1 MFKFFRFTSLA
12 LLLFVGLCGA
22 RSTALAQSTTDG
34 AIGGLIKD
42 QTGAVVQN
50 ASVTARNEE
59 TNREI
64 TVTSDDEGRF
74 RIVQLQPG
82 NYTVSVTATG
92 FNPFSQQ
99 KVVVEVGRVTSIE
112 IPLGVTGSTE
122 TIEVTSEAPVINTTQ
137 QDFSTN
143 INQTSINE
151 LPINGRRWSNFAIL
165 TPGSSPD
172 GNFGLISFR
181 GISGLLNNSTIDGG
195 DNNQAFFSEERGRT
209 RISYSISQSAIREF
223 QVNTSNYSA
232 EYGRAAGAV
241 INAVTKSGT
250 NEFHGDIFYY
260 QRNNKWGARN
270 PRATRTF
277 FEGGVTRIEGFK
289 PEDVRHQFGGA
300 VGGPIV
306 KNKLFFFFSYDQQNR
321 DFPGL
326 AVFEQANYLNTVN
339 RGTTGT
345 GLRAPSRNLTNAQI
359 DAALAFLVSTTGE
372 VPRTGDQ
379 KLFLPKVDWQINDN
393 NSFSVTYNRLR
404 WDSPAGVQTQATNT
418 RGRSSFGDD
427 FVDIDWLTLRLQS
440 AFSPTVIN
448 EARFQYGRDNEYQN
462 SQEPLPGEPLTAD
475 GGTRPP
481 RIRLTN
487 GIEFG
492 KPEFL
497 ERRAFPDEKRFQ
509 FADNVTVSR
518 ASHTIKFGTDINHVK
533 DVIDNLRFE
542 AGEYQYNNINDFIID
557 YVNATTP
564 GGLPATVNCSA
575 NPTRFRGRCYTSN
588 FLQGFGPTRSEF
600 STNDLNFY
608 IQDDWRYSPRLTLNF
623 GLRYEVQMMPDP
635 VIPNSALPQTSNLPT
650 DKNNFGPRVGFA
662 YDVTGDGKTSVR
674 GGYGIYYG
682 RVPNAAISN
691 SLTNTGVASAQNQVS
706 ISPTASNAPIFPN
719 LVAAAA
725 AGVPAVQFFAEDFE
739 SPEIHQADLVVERE
753 LVKNTI
759 VSASLL
765 YSQGRKLPIFIDRN
779 ICPPGSA
786 RLASAGGVNCA
797 AAAPATVSL
806 PVLDGPFAGQTVT
819 IPFFAAPRPNPNF
832 AALTEI
838 TSIVRSQYWG
848 LVLQANR
855 RFTNGLQFQT
865 SYTLSRAEDQGQTSA
880 AFPQTNT
887 PFNPFAYA
895 SEAGTS
901 AFDVRHK
908 FVASAVW
915 TPDFFGDQGDSKVGR
930 AIFNGF
936 TISPIFQYFSGR
948 PLNGVVSG
956 GFPNPTGFQNAGGGI
971 SGSGGNNRFPLLPR
985 NAFREP
991 SIWNMDLRVSRRFN
1005 ITEATNIE
1013 FLVEGFNIFN
1023 RTQRTFFNNTFYTVR
1038 NNRLEFNP
1046 AFLDTTEAGGTLFR
1060 ERQIQLA
1067 VRFQF

>member
-12 LLLFVGLCGA
+12 LAFALAGLCGLP
-22 RSTALAQSTTDG
+22 TASAQSTTDG

-50 ASVTARNEE
+50 AAVTARNEE
-59 TNREI
+59 TNRES
-64 TVTSDDEGRF
+64 TATSDDEGRF

-82 NYTVSVTATG
+82 NYTITITATG
-92 FNPFSQQ
+92 FNPFTQQ
-99 KVVVEVGRVTSIE
+99 KVVVEVGRVTTLE

-122 TIEVTSEAPVINTTQ
+122 TIEVTSESPVINTTQ

-260 QRNNKWGARN
+260 QRNNRWGARN

-277 FEGGVTRIEGFK
+277 FENGVTRIEGYK

-306 KNKLFFFFSYDQQNR
+306 QNKLFFFFSYDQQKR

-326 AVFEQANYLNTVN
+326 AVFEQANYLSTVN
-339 RGTTGT
+339 RTALT
-345 GLRAPSRNLTNAQI
+345 SRGLTNAQI
-359 DAALAFLVSTTGE
+359 DNALAFLVSTTGE

-379 KLFLPKVDWQINDN
+379 KLFLPKIDWQINDSH
-393 NSFSVTYNRLR
+393 SFSATYNRLR
-404 WDSPAGVQTQATNT
+404 WDSPAGIQTQATNT
-418 RGRSSFGDD
+418 RGRASFGDD
-427 FVDIDWLTLRLQS
+427 FVDIDWVTLRLQS
-440 AFSPTVIN
+440 AFTPTLLN

-462 SQEPLPGEPLTAD
+462 SQDPIPGEPLTAN
-475 GGTRPP
+475 GGTRSP

-497 ERRAFPDEKRFQ
+497 ERRAFPDETRWQ

-518 ASHTIKFGTDINHVK
+518 ASHTIKFGADINRVH

-542 AGEYQYNNINDFIID
+542 AGEYQYNNLNDFIID

-564 GGLPATVNCSA
+564 GGLPGTVNCSA

-623 GLRYEVQMMPDP
+623 GLRYEIQMMPDP
-635 VIPNSALPQTSNLPT
+635 VIPNGALPETSNLPT
-650 DKNNFGPRVGFA
+650 DKNNFGPRAGFA
-662 YDVTGDGKTSVR
+662 YDITGDGKTSIR

-691 SLTNTGVASAQNQVS
+691 ALTNTGTTGSQNQVS
-706 ISPTASNAPIFPN
+706 IAATASNAPVFPN

-725 AGVPAVQFFAEDFE
+725 AGPPAVQFFDDDFE
-739 SPEIHQADLVVERE
+739 SPEIHQADLVFERE
-753 LVKNTI
+753 IAKNT
-759 VSASLL
+759 VASASLL
-765 YSQGRKLPIFIDRN
+765 YSQGRKLPIFIDTN
-779 ICPPGSA
+779 ICPPGSRRNTA
-786 RLASAGGVNCA
+786 VAGTNCA
-797 AAAPATVSL
+797 SAAPATVTL

-819 IPFFAAPRPNPNF
+819 IPFFAAPRPNPSF

-838 TSIVRSQYWG
+838 RSVVRSSYWG

-855 RFTNGLQFQT
+855 RFTDGLQFQG
-865 SYTLSRAEDQGQTSA
+865 SYTLARAEDQGQTSA

-887 PFNPFAYA
+887 PFNPFAFGEEA
-895 SEAGTS
+895 STS

-908 FVASAVW
+908 VVVSAVW

-930 AIFNGF
+930 AVFNGF
-936 TISPIFQYFSGR
+936 TIAPIFQYFSGR

-956 GFPNPTGFQNAGGGI
+956 GFPNPTGFANAGGGI

-1005 ITEATNIE
+1005 ITEATNLE

-1023 RTQRTFFNNTFYTVR
+1023 RTQATFFNNTFYSVR

-1046 AFLDTTEAGGTLFR
+1046 AFLDMTEAGGTLFR